1 MFSLGKYN
9 QKVGASAW
17 LCICQDEGARKIM
30 ESINMIWF
38 IFVLYVVVSATGM
51 VLVKY
56 GGKLSIF
63 RLGGHTLDFQIHP
76 IFLIGL
82 CLYIISFLLWMY
94 ILQKFEISFI
104 SPVATGIVFIA
115 IAVMSAVVLH
125 EHVTL
130 MRVIGGIIIIGGVFV
145 ASIGAK

>member
-1 MFSLGKYN
+1 
-9 QKVGASAW
+9 
-17 LCICQDEGARKIM
+17 
-30 ESINMIWF
+30 MIWF